1 MQKPPTRRSLDLLPT
16 LPKKTL
22 GLSAVCSVSLLV
34 SFQGCSN
41 SSPFSSLRNEGVVP
55 ISSNNPFVGGN
66 LFLAR
71 EMEHSTYL
79 YNFIKQRGAPQGI
92 ELMGDSDNSVE
103 VKMLYAAQREVYFA
117 RPHLHKQGEQVHR
130 EWIIRGPYAVDRT
143 DYRAVT
149 SLPTEERA
157 VFEMF
162 GRMETFGRDSSV
174 PVKSVILPAFVPTPQ
189 PTPRPKPR
197 KPKADAAAAAGP
209 TPTPTPEAGPMN
221 FDQKALVEAREL
233 AERNP
238 NGDVIHNVKAATET
252 FHTLAN
258 WYAGDAEKAKAIA
271 EKNGL
276 PVDAQLTP
284 GTKLF
289 VPADIVKNPK
299 EMK

>member
-1 MQKPPTRRSLDLLPT
+1 MVLPT
-16 LPKKTL
+16 LPKTL
-22 GLSAVCSVSLLV
+22 GLAAVCSVTLLL
-34 SFQGCSN
+34 SFQGCVN
-41 SSPFSSLRNEGVVP
+41 NSPFASLRNEGVVP
-55 ISSNNPFVGGN
+55 ISANNPFVGGN

-92 ELMGDSDNSVE
+92 ELMGDNDNSVE

-117 RPHLHKQGEQVHR
+117 RPYLQKQGEQFHR
-130 EWIIRGPYAVDRT
+130 EWIIRGPYAVDRI

-149 SLPTEERA
+149 SLPTEESA

-174 PVKSVILPAFVPTPQ
+174 PVKSVILPAFVPTPL
-189 PTPRPKPR
+189 PTPRPKPK
-197 KPKADAAAAAGP
+197 KPKVDAATAAAAAAGP
-209 TPTPTPEAGPMN
+209 TPTPTPESGPMN

-238 NGDVIHNVKAATET
+238 NGDVIHNVKNPTET

-258 WYAGDAEKAKAIA
+258 WYAGDAEKAKEIA
-271 EKNGL
+271 DKNGL
-276 PVDAQLTP
+276 PIDAKLTP